1 MRILATLLALLL
13 LAACGEAPAPQP
25 RKLSPAAENRLRG
38 QRFLAENASK
48 PGVVTTASGLQYKV
62 ITPGDGRVPTI
73 ADVVRVHYRG
83 SLVGGAI
90 FEDSRDRGEAATRLA
105 VRSVI
110 RGWSEALQLMAVGA
124 VWELYIPSNLAY
136 GLDNAPPEI
145 GPNQTLIF
153 VLELVGVE

>member
-1 MRILATLLALLL
+1 MPGCLSFEMASH
-13 LAACGEAPAPQP
+13 GQP

-38 QRFLAENASK
+38 QRFLAENATK

-62 ITPGDGRVPTI
+62 LTPGDGQVPTA

-105 VRSVI
+105 VRGVI
-110 RGWSEALQLMAVGA
+110 RGWSEALRLMPVGA

-136 GLDNAPPEI
+136 GLDNAPPDI

-153 VLELVGVE
+153 VLELIGVE